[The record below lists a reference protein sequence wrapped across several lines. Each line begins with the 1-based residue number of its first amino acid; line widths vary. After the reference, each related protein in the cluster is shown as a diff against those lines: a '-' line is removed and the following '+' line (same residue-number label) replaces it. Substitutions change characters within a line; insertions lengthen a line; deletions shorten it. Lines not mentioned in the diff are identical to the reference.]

1 MLPLSVDCLMR
12 PELVVA
18 AILTAVGVS
27 VCAPAAKPADPA
39 LQEYLNHPG
48 FKWRCESKGH
58 FEFCFDPKLKKD
70 PNLIK
75 VRKSAESARAHVLRL
90 AGATQYKPVIHVL
103 LLESR
108 ARMKELIGYDG
119 EGRSR
124 PRQHVVFFVL
134 TPVRP
139 DLTHELCHEI
149 LSNLWGTAE
158 PWIEEG
164 LAVYAAE
171 GGFHRDVEALQ
182 KSGKLI
188 PLTSLVNPDWDP
200 SKYSPDVTYAELAAF
215 VEYLK
220 NIYGMDSIRKIWRFG
235 SHAIPEVLDR
245 PFADV
250 EAEWLA
256 WLQF

>member
-1 MLPLSVDCLMR
+1 MR

-18 AILTAVGVS
+18 AILTAVS
-27 VCAPAAKPADPA
+27 ISACAPAGKPKDPT
-39 LQEYLNHPG
+39 LQEYLDHPG
-48 FKWRCESKGH
+48 FTWKCEAKGH
-58 FEFCFDPKLKKD
+58 FDFCFDPKLKNN
-70 PNLIK
+70 PNLVA
-75 VRKSAESARAHVLRL
+75 VRKSAEEARSHVLRL
-90 AGATQYKPVIHVL
+90 AGATRYKPVIHVL

-108 ARMKELIGYDG
+108 AQMKELIGYDG

-149 LSNLWGTAE
+149 LSNVWGTAE

-171 GGFHRDVEALQ
+171 GGFHRDVEALLN
-182 KSGKLI
+182 SGKLL

-220 NIYGMDSIRKIWRFG
+220 NTYGMDSIRKIWRFG
-235 SHAIPEVLDR
+235 SHAIPEILDR
-245 PFADV
+245 PFTDV
-250 EAEWLA
+250 ETEWRA